1 MEKKTYPGSPPPTSP
16 PPTSPPPTSPP
27 PTSPPPTSPPPTS
40 PPTDQDQIA
49 KILLDILKSISS
61 QTTTRTLSQKAL
73 DAIARYGAIAAD
85 LKTSPF
91 KTNP

>member
-1 MEKKTYPGSPPPTSP
+1 MEKKTHPTYPPPSSPPPSSP
-16 PPTSPPPTSPP
+16 PPS
-27 PTSPPPTSPPPTS
+27 SPPPTSPPPTS

-49 KILLDILKSISS
+49 KILLDILKNISG

-85 LKTSPF
+85 LATRPF
-91 KTNP
+91 KTTP